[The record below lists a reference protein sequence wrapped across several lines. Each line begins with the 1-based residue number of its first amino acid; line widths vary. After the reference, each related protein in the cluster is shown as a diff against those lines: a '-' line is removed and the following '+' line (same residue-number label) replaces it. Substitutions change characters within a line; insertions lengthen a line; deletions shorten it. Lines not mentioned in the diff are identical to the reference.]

1 MEHIG
6 EHSTSIYHD
15 TVSIGGGSSFPQFPS
30 QTRGWS
36 DATDPN
42 SESLAV
48 EISGAMSDKD
58 RVLFKIHTKT
68 TLPDFKQNECDVQRM
83 HEEFVWLH
91 DRLVENDAYA
101 GLIVPPVPPKPDFD
115 ASRAKLQRL
124 GENEGNLPVDD
135 LRKMK
140 AELEAEYLATF
151 KKTVAMHEVF
161 LQRLA
166 SHPTFK
172 HDHGFRVFLEF
183 EEELNVRNKTRKEKA
198 VDFLKSVSKS
208 ADETL
213 WLNNQRDNDVFF
225 RDEKCILAVYHS
237 AIKDA
242 TVAADLASKCRKTNA
257 NTLLQ
262 IELALSNLIPK
273 ECNITSETDLTTLL
287 SNFFESFQRAPI
299 KMMLNKPGRLIRGWS
314 LLCRK
319 ILVRLSSDED
329 LKLSDTFRYYAI
341 DTGAAR
347 DLLYRRCRAL
357 ADYETANRNL
367 DKARARMKDVQTAED
382 AQTAANERFKSISE
396 SAKLELEDFKVRRI
410 KYFHKNL
417 VDLAELEVKHA
428 KSQIELIKSS
438 LMRLKLINIPV

>member
-30 QTRGWS
+30 QVRGWS
-36 DATDPN
+36 DVADPS

-124 GENEGNLPVDD
+124 GENEGNLPVED

-213 WLNNQRDNDVFF
+213 WLNNQRDNDTFF
-225 RDEKCILAVYHS
+225 CEEKCTLAVYHS

-287 SNFFESFQRAPI
+287 SNFFESF
-299 KMMLNKPGRLIRGWS
+299 
-314 LLCRK
+314 RK

-438 LMRLKLINIPV
+438 LTRLKLINIPV

>member
-287 SNFFESFQRAPI
+287 SNFFESFQ
-299 KMMLNKPGRLIRGWS
+299 
-314 LLCRK
+314 K

-428 KSQIELIKSS
+428 KNSQRKVFQQVSVS
-438 LMRLKLINIPV
+438 LFLVGPGDKY

>member
-91 DRLVENDAYA
+91 DRLVENDTYA

-242 TVAADLASKCRKTNA
+242 TVAADLASKCRKANA

-287 SNFFESFQRAPI
+287 SNFFESFQ
-299 KMMLNKPGRLIRGWS
+299 
-314 LLCRK
+314 K

-438 LMRLKLINIPV
+438 LMRLKLIHMPV